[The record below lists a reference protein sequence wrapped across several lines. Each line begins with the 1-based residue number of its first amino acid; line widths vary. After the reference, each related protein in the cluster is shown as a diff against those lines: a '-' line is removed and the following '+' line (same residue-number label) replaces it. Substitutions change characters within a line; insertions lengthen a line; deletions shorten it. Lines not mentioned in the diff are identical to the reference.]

1 MTAREKQIN
10 LLPKDKW
17 EKGVVGKLLKW
28 GLHVG
33 RYVVIFTELIVILSF
48 LYRFSLD
55 RKLTDLNEEM
65 KQKQRIVESYEDFEV
80 QFRRLQEQLKMVKE
94 VESSS
99 VAAGEILNSISLMT
113 PIDTS
118 YKSISIRGEE
128 VSLEGQ
134 TLSDVG
140 LATLLTKAQND
151 DKFSEVVLESV
162 SSATDKSQAIEF
174 RMNLTLAQVNQ
185 VVDKK

>member
-10 LLPKDKW
+10 LLPKETW
-17 EKGVVGKLLKW
+17 EVGVVGKLLRW
-28 GLHVG
+28 ALNVG
-33 RYVVIFTELIVILSF
+33 RYVVVFTELIVILSF

-55 RKLTDLNEEM
+55 RKLTDLSEEM
-65 KQKQRIVESYEDFEV
+65 KQKQSIIKSYEEFEG
-80 QFRRLQEQLKMVKE
+80 QFRRLQDQLKVIKK
-94 VESSS
+94 VEDDSIA
-99 VAAGEILNSISLMT
+99 VDEILTSISLMT

-118 YKSISIRGEE
+118 YKSISIREEE

-140 LATLLTKAQND
+140 LATLLAKAQND
-151 DKFSEVVLESV
+151 AVFDEVTLESV

-174 RMNLTLAQVNQ
+174 RMNLALVKSNIQEN
-185 VVDKK
+185 K